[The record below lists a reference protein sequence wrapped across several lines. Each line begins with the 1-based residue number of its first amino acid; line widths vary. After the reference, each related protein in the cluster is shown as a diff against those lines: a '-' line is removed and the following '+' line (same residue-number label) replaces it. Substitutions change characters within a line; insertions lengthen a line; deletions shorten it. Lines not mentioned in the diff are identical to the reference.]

1 VRVAVLCEFSGIV
14 RDAFIAAGH
23 DAISCDM
30 GVFMKILHEQP
41 PNTNPE
47 VIQDI
52 TGNWVFCKEI
62 KNQEKKGVR
71 DASNKGFPSKNKS
84 NPGR

>member
-1 VRVAVLCEFSGIV
+1 
-14 RDAFIAAGH
+14 
-23 DAISCDM
+23 
-30 GVFMKILHEQP
+30 MKILHEQP
-41 PNTNPE
+41 INTNPE

-52 TGNWVFCKEI
+52 AGNWVFCREI

-84 NPGR
+84 NTDR